1 MTSLSAFI
9 RPARAALRASPWSDS
24 MDIIGGRILIIGI
37 LFGLQISFAH
47 AGPCSGEIAK
57 IENAMREPG
66 PTIGPTNPQSIGA
79 QLDRQPTPS
88 SVARAEKRADLK
100 YIEAMARARTL
111 DAEGDPHCVSVVTE
125 IKDLIGMN

>member
-9 RPARAALRASPWSDS
+9 RPARLALRASPWSDS

-57 IENAMREPG
+57 IEKAMREPG

-88 SVARAEKRADLK
+88 SVARAENA
-100 YIEAMARARTL
+100 
-111 DAEGDPHCVSVVTE
+111 
-125 IKDLIGMN
+125 LI